1 MPSILLTYQDKPF
14 FPQGQLTPVSDGSR
28 SNSPRT
34 PSDGRRSPFG
44 RSVREPIRPPSP
56 DVLSNLDNAF
66 PPFPSRKQPANKDR
80 SRIDRVK
87 YAEADPKYAPISPR
101 AGAGPLLQRMNTI
114 APGPFDLNGRPGR
127 RARTPD
133 EDALKIHEQ
142 QLSTTGSSHSRSTTS
157 SIEEKAAIPAKVP
170 KFERAGG
177 YEGFGPPTAQ
187 EELKPLR
194 PENRS
199 QTFPVAAENRIPN
212 GLPRRPSEPDTAL
225 RRPSN
230 IESTSVSP
238 PRQRRPSVT
247 GPDRSRPL
255 PPRGASLIRE
265 RSAKDGN
272 VPPMPDLAREFGS
285 SNPYHT
291 PSASESSSSSLS
303 SRPSPQRTDG
313 QRKASNTSNIDV
325 LMKDIQSV
333 KQDVP
338 SAPQE
343 QFARPLARLGES
355 LLSPESPMDPAIKG
369 GRLSPLPPRSKTPVE
384 PQRRP
389 TTAKGNCK
397 GCGESIKGKSVSS
410 ADGRLTGRY
419 HKQCFVCK
427 TCSEPFAT
435 ATFYVIND
443 APYCE
448 RHYHRLNGSMCQAC
462 DRGIEGQYLETE
474 RKQKYHPT
482 CLKCSDCRRVLRD
495 DYFEMNGK
503 VYCERDA
510 YRKAQQRNFLG
521 TNRMERRTTR
531 LMMM

>member
-1 MPSILLTYQDKPF
+1 
-14 FPQGQLTPVSDGSR
+14 VSDGSR

-34 PSDGRRSPFG
+34 PNEGRRSPFG
-44 RSVREPIRPPSP
+44 RPARGPIRPPSP
-56 DVLSNLDNAF
+56 EILSSNLDNAF
-66 PPFPSRKQPANKDR
+66 PPFPTRKPPTNIDR
-80 SRIDRVK
+80 SRADVVK
-87 YAEADPKYAPISPR
+87 YTEADPKYAPVSPR
-101 AGAGPLLQRMNTI
+101 PGAGPLLQRMNTI
-114 APGPFDLNGRPGR
+114 APGPFDLKGQPGR

-133 EDALKIHEQ
+133 EDVRKMSDAKP
-142 QLSTTGSSHSRSTTS
+142 STTTPSHSRSTTS
-157 SIEEKAAIPAKVP
+157 SSEEKAAIPAKVP
-170 KFERAGG
+170 KTERTGG
-177 YEGFGPPTAQ
+177 YGGFGPAA
-187 EELKPLR
+187 EEERKPLQ

-199 QTFPVAAENRIPN
+199 QTYPVVAENRIPN
-212 GLPRRPSEPDTAL
+212 GLPRRPSEPNTVS

-230 IESTSVSP
+230 VESASVSP
-238 PRQRRPSVT
+238 PRQRRPSIT

-265 RSAKDGN
+265 RNGKDGE
-272 VPPMPDLAREFGS
+272 VPPVPDLAREFGA

-303 SRPSPQRTDG
+303 SRPSPQRTNG
-313 QRKASNTSNIDV
+313 QRKASDTSNIDV
-325 LMKDIQSV
+325 LMKDIQSMQQGTPPV
-333 KQDVP
+333 R
-338 SAPQE
+338 E
-343 QFARPLARLGES
+343 QYAKPLARLGES
-355 LLSPESPMDPAIKG
+355 MLSPESPMDPAIKG

-397 GCGESIKGKSVSS
+397 GCGDLIKGKSVSS

-419 HKQCFVCK
+419 HKQCFVCN

-448 RHYHRLNGSMCQAC
+448 RHYHKLNGSICQAC

-482 CLKCSDCRRVLRD
+482 CLTCSDCRRVLRD

>member
-1 MPSILLTYQDKPF
+1 MLTCQDRPF
-14 FPQGQLTPVSDGSR
+14 FRQGQLTPVSDGSR

-34 PSDGRRSPFG
+34 PNDGRKSPFG
-44 RSVREPIRPPSP
+44 RSVRGPIRPPSP
-56 DVLSNLDNAF
+56 EILSSNLDSAF
-66 PPFPSRKQPANKDR
+66 PPFPAPKQLASKDR
-80 SRIDRVK
+80 SRLDKMK
-87 YAEADPKYAPISPR
+87 YTEADPKYAPVSPR
-101 AGAGPLLQRMNTI
+101 AGAGPLLKRMNTI

-127 RARTPD
+127 RAITPD
-133 EDALKIHEQ
+133 EDARKKHEPQ
-142 QLSTTGSSHSRSTTS
+142 PSTASSGHSRSTTS
-157 SIEEKAAIPAKVP
+157 SSEEKAAAPANVP
-170 KFERAGG
+170 KIERTGG
-177 YEGFGPPTAQ
+177 YGGFGPLAAQ
-187 EELKPLR
+187 EERKPLQ

-199 QTFPVAAENRIPN
+199 QTFPVAAENPLPN
-212 GLPRRPSEPDTAL
+212 GLPRRPSEPNTVL

-230 IESTSVSP
+230 VESTSVSP

-265 RSAKDGN
+265 KSGKTGDA
-272 VPPMPDLAREFGS
+272 PPVPDLAKEFGS

-291 PSASESSSSSLS
+291 PSASESSNSSLS
-303 SRPSPQRTDG
+303 SRPSPQRANG
-313 QRKASNTSNIDV
+313 QRKPSDTSNIDV
-325 LMKDIQSV
+325 LMKDIESM
-333 KQDVP
+333 KKDP
-338 SAPQE
+338 PTAPRE
-343 QFARPLARLGES
+343 QFAKPLARLGES

-369 GRLSPLPPRSKTPVE
+369 GRLSPLPPRPKKPVE

-389 TTAKGNCK
+389 TTSKGNCK
-397 GCGESIKGKSVSS
+397 GCGEAIKGKSVSS

-427 TCSEPFAT
+427 TCSEPFST
-435 ATFYVIND
+435 ATFYVIDD

-448 RHYHRLNGSMCQAC
+448 RHYHKLNGSMCQAC

-482 CLKCSDCRRVLRD
+482 CLTCSDCRRVLRD

>member
-1 MPSILLTYQDKPF
+1 
-14 FPQGQLTPVSDGSR
+14 VSDGSR

-34 PSDGRRSPFG
+34 PNDGRRSPFG
-44 RSVREPIRPPSP
+44 RPGREPIHPPSP
-56 DVLSNLDNAF
+56 EILSNLDNAF
-66 PPFPSRKQPANKDR
+66 PPFPTRKQPANKDR
-80 SRIDRVK
+80 SRLEQVK
-87 YAEADPKYAPISPR
+87 YTEADPKYAPVSPR

-133 EDALKIHEQ
+133 EDARKKHEPQ
-142 QLSTTGSSHSRSTTS
+142 PFTTSSGHSRSTTS
-157 SIEEKAAIPAKVP
+157 SSEEKAVAPTKVP
-170 KFERAGG
+170 KDERTGG
-177 YEGFGPPTAQ
+177 YGGFGPPAAQ
-187 EELKPLR
+187 EEQQPLQ

-199 QTFPVAAENRIPN
+199 QTFPMAAENRILN
-212 GLPRRPSEPDTAL
+212 GLPRRPSEPNTIL

-230 IESTSVSP
+230 VESTSVSP

-265 RSAKDGN
+265 RNGKGGDA
-272 VPPMPDLAREFGS
+272 PPVPDLAREFGAG
-285 SNPYHT
+285 NPYHT

-303 SRPSPQRTDG
+303 SRPSPQRMNG
-313 QRKASNTSNIDV
+313 QRKPSDTSNIDV
-325 LMKDIQSV
+325 LMKDIESM
-333 KQDVP
+333 KKDP
-338 SAPQE
+338 SSAPSE
-343 QFARPLARLGES
+343 QFAKPLARLGES

-369 GRLSPLPPRSKTPVE
+369 GRLSPIPPRYRAPAE

-389 TTAKGNCK
+389 TTSKGNCK
-397 GCGESIKGKSVSS
+397 GCGEAIKGKSVSS

-435 ATFYVIND
+435 ATFYVIDD
-443 APYCE
+443 APHCE
-448 RHYHRLNGSMCQAC
+448 RHYHKLNGSMCQAC

-482 CLKCSDCRRVLRD
+482 CLTCSDCRRVLRD

>member
-1 MPSILLTYQDKPF
+1 M
-14 FPQGQLTPVSDGSR
+14 
-28 SNSPRT
+28 
-34 PSDGRRSPFG
+34 
-44 RSVREPIRPPSP
+44 
-56 DVLSNLDNAF
+56 
-66 PPFPSRKQPANKDR
+66 NKDQ
-80 SRIDRVK
+80 SRLETAK
-87 YAEADPKYAPISPR
+87 FTEADPKYAPVSPR
-101 AGAGPLLQRMNTI
+101 ASAGPLLRRMNTI
-114 APGPFDLNGRPGR
+114 APGPFDLNSKPGR
-127 RARTPD
+127 RAYIPD
-133 EDALKIHEQ
+133 EDSWKKNESQPSA
-142 QLSTTGSSHSRSTTS
+142 TSSGHSRSTTS
-157 SIEEKAAIPAKVP
+157 SSDEKAAMPAKVP
-170 KFERAGG
+170 KIERTGG
-177 YEGFGPPTAQ
+177 YGGFGLPAVQ
-187 EELKPLR
+187 EERKPLQ

-199 QTFPVAAENRIPN
+199 QTFPVATENRIPN
-212 GLPRRPSEPDTAL
+212 GLPRRPSEPNTVL

-230 IESTSVSP
+230 VESTSVS

-265 RSAKDGN
+265 RSEKGGDA
-272 VPPMPDLAREFGS
+272 PPVPDLAREFGS

-291 PSASESSSSSLS
+291 PSASGSSSGSLS
-303 SRPSPQRTDG
+303 SRPSPQRTND
-313 QRKASNTSNIDV
+313 QRKPSDMSNIDV
-325 LMKDIQSV
+325 LMKDIESM
-333 KQDVP
+333 KNDPP
-338 SAPQE
+338 SAPRE
-343 QFARPLARLGES
+343 QFAKPLARLDES
-355 LLSPESPMDPAIKG
+355 MLSPESPMDPAIKG
-369 GRLSPLPPRSKTPVE
+369 GRLAPLPPRSKTPVE

-389 TTAKGNCK
+389 TTARANCK
-397 GCGESIKGKSVSS
+397 GCGEAIKGKSVSS

-419 HKQCFVCK
+419 HKQCFVCE

-435 ATFYVIND
+435 ATFYVIGD

-448 RHYHRLNGSMCQAC
+448 RHYHKLNGSMCKAC

-482 CLKCSDCRRVLRD
+482 CLTCSDCRRVLRD